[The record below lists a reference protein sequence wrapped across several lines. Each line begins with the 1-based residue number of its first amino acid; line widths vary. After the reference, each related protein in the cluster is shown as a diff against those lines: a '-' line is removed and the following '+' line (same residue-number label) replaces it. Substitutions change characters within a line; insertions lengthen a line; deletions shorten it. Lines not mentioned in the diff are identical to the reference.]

1 LPSLRQVQ
9 TFTINNVTG
18 DAYVGGKSFTSKL
31 ICKVK
36 RSSDA
41 NKGGMPD
48 TSFGTKGI
56 ATIPLISTGEI
67 TSIKQIKLHPG
78 GILVASEYASNNNS
92 NATKGLYFTLISQ
105 NGIVNAGFGTNGN
118 KFLSLPDASSIIPEN
133 YRWTGQDDNR
143 LLIFGQAIVNGLT
156 KGFIAKVDLNGDLD
170 ATFGTGGVIWTTAT
184 FEDHIVFD
192 KNGDMIAIQNPGFLK
207 GGALAKLQVP
217 ADVYNRIKQG
227 SWTGTI
233 NNDWFNT
240 GNWAE
245 AEVPDAFTEVVIA
258 NGSVSIGANQ
268 HAFAYSLR
276 VMAGA
281 SFTIGVNS
289 ILEVT
294 KNNP

>member
-9 TFTINNVTG
+9 TITINNVTG

-36 RSSDA
+36 RPIDA
-41 NKGGMPD
+41 NKGGMQD
-48 TSFGTKGI
+48 VSFGTKGI
-56 ATIPLISTGEI
+56 AIIPLISTGEI
-67 TSIKQIKLHPG
+67 TSIKQITLHPG

-133 YRWTGQDDNR
+133 YRWTGQDNNR
-143 LLIFGQAIVNGLT
+143 LLIFGQAIVSGLT

-184 FEDHIVFD
+184 FEDHNVFD
-192 KNGDMIAIQNPGFLK
+192 KNGDIIAIQNSGFLK
-207 GGALAKLQVP
+207 GGALAKLQIP

-227 SWTGTI
+227 NWTGTV

-245 AEVPDAFTEVVIA
+245 GSVPDAFTQVVIA
-258 NGSVSIGANQ
+258 NGSVSIGANK
-268 HAFAYSLR
+268 HAFAYSLM

-281 SFTIGVNS
+281 SFTIGANS

-294 KNNP
+294 KNYP